1 MPNDQVIT
9 VRGEGEIAARAGHLF
24 TGVTEEFLCAATDM
38 DTWSHP
44 SARAAM
50 TARMRPTIQKNALT
64 VRKLYTSAAL
74 AIAEQRGHLLQLA
87 AAGAQVRICEAE
99 LPHETIIIDRR
110 VMILAGP
117 WSSGDREFTVTTSPA
132 LIDPVHGLF
141 DATWE
146 AAVPLADR
154 LELPLIGPDGR
165 AILRTLGAGLTDE
178 VAARS
183 MGISL
188 RTYRRRVAELLR
200 ALDSDSRFQA
210 GLRAGELGLS
220 P

>member
-9 VRGEGEIAARAGHLF
+9 VRGEEDLATRAGHLF
-24 TGVTEEFLCAATDM
+24 TGVNKEFLCAATDM
-38 DTWSHP
+38 DTWSRP
-44 SARAAM
+44 STRAAIV
-50 TARMRPTIQKNALT
+50 ARMRPAVQDRALT

-74 AIAEQRGHLLQLA
+74 ADAEQREQLLQVA
-87 AAGAQVRICEAE
+87 AVGAQVRICESG

-117 WSSGDREFTVTTSPA
+117 RTHGDREFTVTTSPG

-154 LELPLIGPDGR
+154 LELPMIGPDGR
-165 AILRTLGAGLTDE
+165 EILRTLGAGLTDE
-178 VAARS
+178 VAARR

>member
-9 VRGEGEIAARAGHLF
+9 VRGEGQLAARAGHLF
-24 TGVTEEFLCAATDM
+24 TGVNKEFLCAATDM
-38 DTWSHP
+38 DTWSQP
-44 SARAAM
+44 STRTAIA
-50 TARMRPTIQKNALT
+50 ARMQPTIQQRNLT
-64 VRKLYTSAAL
+64 IRKLYTSAAL
-74 AIAEQRGHLLQLA
+74 ADAGQREHLLQLLGI
-87 AAGAQVRICEAE
+87 GAQVRICEAG

-117 WSSGDREFTVTTSPA
+117 WVQGDREFTVTTSPG
-132 LIDPVHGLF
+132 LIGPVHALF

-146 AAVPLADR
+146 AAAPLADR

-165 AILRTLGAGLTDE
+165 AILRTLGAGMTDE

>member
-9 VRGEGEIAARAGHLF
+9 VRGEEDLATRAGHLF
-24 TGVTEEFLCAATDM
+24 TGVNKEFLCAATDM
-38 DTWSHP
+38 DTWSRP
-44 SARAAM
+44 STRAAIV
-50 TARMRPTIQKNALT
+50 TRMRPAVQDRDLT

-74 AIAEQRGHLLQLA
+74 ADAEQREQLLQVA
-87 AAGAQVRICEAE
+87 AVGAQVRICESG

-117 WSSGDREFTVTTSPA
+117 RTHGDREFTVTTSPG

-154 LELPLIGPDGR
+154 LELPMIGPDGQ

-178 VAARS
+178 VAARR